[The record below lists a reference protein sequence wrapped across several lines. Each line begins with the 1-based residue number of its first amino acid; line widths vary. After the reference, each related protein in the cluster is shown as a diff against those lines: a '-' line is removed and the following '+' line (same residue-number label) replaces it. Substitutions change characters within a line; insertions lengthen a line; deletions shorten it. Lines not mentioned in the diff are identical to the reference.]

1 MNFTV
6 NLNLKTMNLIK
17 KTTLLFVAF
26 LLVGHLKA
34 QIISDLSNVNDTKV
48 WTVHNRIVTYNESEN
63 SVSFNAQAE
72 DGLLWL
78 NEFEFE
84 NGVIELD
91 IKGKDVRGRSFVGI
105 AFHGLDAETF
115 DGIYFRPFNF
125 KSPERK
131 GHSVQYISHPKH
143 TWNFLRT
150 NFPEKYENPVIPVPE
165 PNEWFHAKV
174 VIEFPSV
181 KVYVNNSD
189 IPSLEIEQ
197 VSDRKTGWIGFWAG
211 NGSDG
216 SYKNLVI
223 KKSK

>member
-1 MNFTV
+1 MRSVKKLLLIFIAV
-6 NLNLKTMNLIK
+6 SFLGKLN
-17 KTTLLFVAF
+17 
-26 LLVGHLKA
+26 A
-34 QIISDLSNVNDTKV
+34 QTIPDLSSVKDEKA
-48 WTVHNRIVTYNESEN
+48 WTTHNRIVTYNETEN
-63 SVSFNAQAE
+63 SVQFNAQAQ

-78 NEFEFE
+78 KDFEFE
-84 NGVIELD
+84 NGIIELD

-105 AFHGLDAETF
+105 AFHGLDAEIF

-150 NFPEKYENPVIPVPE
+150 NFPEKYENPVQPVPE
-165 PNEWFHAKV
+165 PNDWFHAKI
-174 VIEFPSV
+174 VIDYPTV
-181 KVYVNNSD
+181 KVYVNGSSQ
-189 IPSLEIEQ
+189 PSLEVVQI
-197 VSDRKTGWIGFWAG
+197 SDRKKGWIGFWAG